1 MNMKTKSK
9 KAKAESANYL
19 DYVPMH
25 NEDKYPFQ
33 TDDNGAVT
41 IMVENKG
48 VFNKIAQVVFR
59 KPRISKIHLDE
70 MGNFVWPLIDGTRTV
85 YEIAELVKAE
95 FGDKA
100 EPLYDRLVQY
110 IRNLEAYGF
119 VEVQGGK

>member
-1 MNMKTKSK
+1 MKTKSK

-70 MGNFVWPLIDGTRTV
+70 MGNFIWPYIDGARTI
-85 YEIAELVKAE
+85 YDISELVHE
-95 FGDKA
+95 HFGDKA
-100 EPLYDRLVQY
+100 EPLY
-110 IRNLEAYGF
+110 
-119 VEVQGGK
+119 K

>member
-1 MNMKTKSK
+1 MKTKSK

-59 KPRISKIHLDE
+59 KPYQRFILMKWVIS
-70 MGNFVWPLIDGTRTV
+70 
-85 YEIAELVKAE
+85 
-95 FGDKA
+95 
-100 EPLYDRLVQY
+100 
-110 IRNLEAYGF
+110 YGHI
-119 VEVQGGK
+119 

>member
-1 MNMKTKSK
+1 MKTKSK

-70 MGNFVWPLIDGTRTV
+70 MGNFIWPYIDGARTI
-85 YEIAELVKAE
+85 YLSLCTSILVIKLSLCIK
-95 FGDKA
+95 D
-100 EPLYDRLVQY
+100 LYNILRHLKVMV
-110 IRNLEAYGF
+110 L
-119 VEVQGGK
+119 

>member
-1 MNMKTKSK
+1 MKTKSK

-59 KPRISKIHLDE
+59 KPKNAVLKGAVQCYAVEGRYPESLSYLEQHYGVSYDKDKFIVS
-70 MGNFVWPLIDGTRTV
+70 
-85 YEIAELVKAE
+85 YEITGSNRMPQVTVIALNE
-95 FGDKA
+95 
-100 EPLYDRLVQY
+100 R
-110 IRNLEAYGF
+110 
-119 VEVQGGK
+119 

>member
-9 KAKAESANYL
+9 KAKAESVNYL

-70 MGNFVWPLIDGTRTV
+70 MGNFIWPYIDGTRTI
-85 YEIAELVKAE
+85 YDISELVHE
-95 FGDKA
+95 HFGDKA
-100 EPLYDRLVQY
+100 EPLYKRLVQY
-110 IRNLEAYGF
+110 FKTLESYGF
-119 VEVQGGK
+119 ITFNK

>member
-1 MNMKTKSK
+1 MKTKSK

-70 MGNFVWPLIDGTRTV
+70 MGNFIWPYIKLSLCIKD
-85 YEIAELVKAE
+85 
-95 FGDKA
+95 
-100 EPLYDRLVQY
+100 LYNILRHLKVMV
-110 IRNLEAYGF
+110 L
-119 VEVQGGK
+119 

>member
-70 MGNFVWPLIDGTRTV
+70 MSTLSSEHFRYYL
-85 YEIAELVKAE
+85 
-95 FGDKA
+95 
-100 EPLYDRLVQY
+100 
-110 IRNLEAYGF
+110 
-119 VEVQGGK
+119 

>member
-1 MNMKTKSK
+1 MKTKSK

-48 VFNKIAQVVFR
+48 VFNKIAQVVF
-59 KPRISKIHLDE
+59 
-70 MGNFVWPLIDGTRTV
+70 
-85 YEIAELVKAE
+85 
-95 FGDKA
+95 
-100 EPLYDRLVQY
+100 
-110 IRNLEAYGF
+110 
-119 VEVQGGK
+119 

>member
-1 MNMKTKSK
+1 MKTKSK

-85 YEIAELVKAE
+85 YEIAELVKVE

-119 VEVQGGK
+119 VEVQGEK

>member
-1 MNMKTKSK
+1 MKTKSK

-70 MGNFVWPLIDGTRTV
+70 MGNFI
-85 YEIAELVKAE
+85 KM
-95 FGDKA
+95 
-100 EPLYDRLVQY
+100 
-110 IRNLEAYGF
+110 NL
-119 VEVQGGK
+119 

>member
-1 MNMKTKSK
+1 MKTKSK

-70 MGNFVWPLIDGTRTV
+70 MGNFIWPYIDGARTI
-85 YEIAELVKAE
+85 YDISELLVIKLSLCIK
-95 FGDKA
+95 D
-100 EPLYDRLVQY
+100 LYNILRHLKVMV
-110 IRNLEAYGF
+110 L
-119 VEVQGGK
+119 

>member
-1 MNMKTKSK
+1 MKTKSK

-48 VFNKIAQVVFR
+48 VFNKMLVHKLRYIIYR
-59 KPRISKIHLDE
+59 SCTIYI
-70 MGNFVWPLIDGTRTV
+70 WP
-85 YEIAELVKAE
+85 YEITHFIKM
-95 FGDKA
+95 
-100 EPLYDRLVQY
+100 
-110 IRNLEAYGF
+110 NL
-119 VEVQGGK
+119 

>member
-1 MNMKTKSK
+1 MKTKSK

-48 VFNKIAQVVFR
+48 VFNQNSTGCILKSQ
-59 KPRISKIHLDE
+59 
-70 MGNFVWPLIDGTRTV
+70 
-85 YEIAELVKAE
+85 E
-95 FGDKA
+95 FKDSS
-100 EPLYDRLVQY
+100 
-110 IRNLEAYGF
+110 
-119 VEVQGGK
+119 

>member
-59 KPRISKIHLDE
+59 KPRISKIHLDD
-70 MGNFVWPLIDGTRTV
+70 MGNFIWPYIDGTRT
-85 YEIAELVKAE
+85 YK
-95 FGDKA
+95 
-100 EPLYDRLVQY
+100 RLVQY
-110 IRNLEAYGF
+110 FKTLESYGF
-119 VEVQGGK
+119 ITFNK

>member
-1 MNMKTKSK
+1 MKTKSK

-70 MGNFVWPLIDGTRTV
+70 MGNFIWPYIDGARTI
-85 YEIAELVKAE
+85 YDISELVHILVIKLSLCIK
-95 FGDKA
+95 D
-100 EPLYDRLVQY
+100 LYNILRHLKVMV
-110 IRNLEAYGF
+110 L
-119 VEVQGGK
+119 